1 VYPETTIN
9 DQATA
14 PTLRLALVED
24 QALFRDMLKSAIES
38 RLGFHVT
45 GAYGDPEQALRE
57 IPTLRPDLAL
67 LDISL
72 GAKMNGIELGVRLR
86 RLLPKLGIV
95 LLSSHA
101 DPTLLSSLPEDVAG
115 GWSYL
120 LKNSVTDVDALGRA
134 LMSAAAGLL
143 VLDSA
148 LSGRGPRSTSPID
161 DLTPRQRE
169 ILELV
174 ASGYS
179 NAAVA
184 GRLVLSEK
192 SVENHLNRIY
202 GVLGIRTATRDAHP
216 RVMAAKLFFESSNLT
231 Y

>member
-1 VYPETTIN
+1 VYPDTIDN
-9 DQATA
+9 QLAG

-24 QALFRDMLKSAIES
+24 QALFRDMLRGAIES
-38 RLGFHVT
+38 RLGFNVI
-45 GAYGDPEQALRE
+45 GAYGDPEHALRE
-57 IPTLRPDLAL
+57 IPTLRPDLVL

-86 RLLPKLGIV
+86 RTLPRLGIV

-120 LKNSVTDVDALGRA
+120 LKNSVSDVDALGRA

-148 LSGRGPRSTSPID
+148 LSGRGSRATSPLD
-161 DLTPRQRE
+161 ELTPRQRE

-184 GRLVLSEK
+184 TRLVLSEK

-202 GVLGIRTATRDAHP
+202 GVLGIRTGTREAHP
-216 RVMAAKLFFESSNLT
+216 RVMAAKLYFDSSNLRA
-231 Y
+231 